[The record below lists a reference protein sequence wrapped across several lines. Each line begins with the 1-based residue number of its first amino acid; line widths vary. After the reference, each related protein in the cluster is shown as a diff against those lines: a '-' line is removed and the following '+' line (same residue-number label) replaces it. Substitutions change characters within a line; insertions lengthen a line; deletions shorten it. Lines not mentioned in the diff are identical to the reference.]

1 MKNIVTLPEKEK
13 ENLVKII
20 LKETEL
26 QESDL
31 KIQMDNDHEW
41 INYILYHYL
50 LMNIAYYRKNNLDQ
64 NDWPLDD
71 SVVNWIEFS
80 KEKIF
85 SLLKD
90 DRKENLKTE
99 FSLQF
104 NRKMDEKIVSY
115 PLLNMYEYLSKNLD
129 DLKSLNDKQVD
140 FADKF
145 WLSHMQE
152 IKNIAEIL
160 WFNSDLK
167 WTTINLPLKTFKSLI
182 TELKSL
188 NYNENHIWNQ
198 ILLSISISL
207 NVENFEN
214 LYNAVVSLWYKEKL
228 WITYVKMPTRRILLL
243 LEYVKNN
250 YWIPRNN
257 NIDWKVS
264 NIIITE
270 VDIEDIFENNL
281 TYLLKDK
288 NQIVKNSQKT
298 QIKSNIRS
306 LLRGFWYKL
315 EIDVKKNTL

>member
-31 KIQMDNDHEW
+31 KIQMDNDHEG

-71 SVVNWIEFS
+71 SVVNGIEFS

-129 DLKSLNDKQVD
+129 DLKSGNDKQVD
-140 FADKF
+140 FAEKF
-145 WLSHMQE
+145 GLSHMQE
-152 IKNIAEIL
+152 IKNIVEIL
-160 WFNSDLK
+160 GFNSDLK
-167 WTTINLPLKTFKSLI
+167 WTTINLPLRTFKSLI

-188 NYNENHIWNQ
+188 NYNENHIGNQ

-214 LYNAVVSLWYKEKL
+214 LYNAVVALGYKEKL
-228 WITYVKMPTRRILLL
+228 GITYVKMPTRRILLL
-243 LEYVKNN
+243 LEYIKNN
-250 YWIPRNN
+250 YGIPRNN
-257 NIDWKVS
+257 NIDGKVI
-264 NIIITE
+264 NLFITE
-270 VDIEDIFENNL
+270 GDIEDIFENNL

-288 NQIVKNSQKT
+288 NQVVKNSQKT

-306 LLRGFWYKL
+306 LLRGFGYKL

>member
-129 DLKSLNDKQVD
+129 DLKSWNDKQVD
-140 FADKF
+140 FAEKF

-152 IKNIAEIL
+152 IKNIVEIL

-167 WTTINLPLKTFKSLI
+167 WTTINLPLRTFKSLI

-214 LYNAVVSLWYKEKL
+214 LYNAVVALWYKEKL

-243 LEYVKNN
+243 LEYIKNN

-257 NIDWKVS
+257 NIDWKVI
-264 NIIITE
+264 NLFITE
-270 VDIEDIFENNL
+270 GDIEDIFENNL

-288 NQIVKNSQKT
+288 NQVVKNSQKT